1 MPGPLIFRT
10 KDAPDLSRDQLRAK
24 VKAGELSN
32 PWRGIYVQPDAPL
45 TGRRIAAFALR
56 RPDAVFG
63 LLTALSHH
71 DLTDQ
76 IPRTIDAFIPIT
88 TPAPRFTDIPHR
100 VVRQQ
105 PELLCIDVQPWSVL
119 GVSAQI
125 VGPAR
130 AVVDAFRFSS
140 HLSLQV
146 AIEALRCYLEEGL
159 PIVSLIDVARRLR
172 TFARLQPYLR
182 ALQ

>member
-1 MPGPLIFRT
+1 M
-10 KDAPDLSRDQLRAK
+10 
-24 VKAGELSN
+24 GELSN
-32 PWRGIYVQPDAPL
+32 PWRGIYVQPGAPL
-45 TGRRIAAFALR
+45 TGRRTAAFALR

-76 IPRTIDAFIPIT
+76 LPRTVDVFIPNT

-105 PELLCIDVQPWSVL
+105 PALLEVGVQAWSVL
-119 GVSAQI
+119 GVETRI

-130 AVVDAFRFSS
+130 AVVDAFRFSRYIN
-140 HLSLQV
+140 LQV
-146 AIEALRCYLEEGL
+146 AIEALRIYLEEGL
-159 PIVSLIDVARRLR
+159 PIANLVEVAQRFDTFRRLK
-172 TFARLQPYLR
+172 PYLR